1 VPQNAGKFCG
11 GGIRGQAPIEMIGR
25 PIGRPTGVDDRLVD
39 RHNII
44 DSASPEQ
51 AFVGEIRIH
60 GDGRNARL
68 RAERG
73 GRGAGGRPPTAAMGA
88 DAYAHMTTA
97 FSWRRDPEV
106 ALRTHPEP

>member
-1 VPQNAGKFCG
+1 V
-11 GGIRGQAPIEMIGR
+11 
-25 PIGRPTGVDDRLVD
+25 DRLVD
-39 RHNII
+39 RLVDTHNII

-60 GDGRNARL
+60 VDGRNARL

-88 DAYAHMTTA
+88 DAKGIRGQAPIEMIAT
-97 FSWRRDPEV
+97 RV
-106 ALRTHPEP
+106 ATGYSYCATRAMRCLSTS